1 MPPLDL
7 TTLSAASLAWCLGLH
22 CSPWDPTDCLMLPKQ
37 RTLHQ
42 AVARILP
49 LTADSSA
56 ELSAP
61 TISGLSSTFKE
72 GHWLWGTKQW
82 LGIRKMQVG
91 GYPTADNTGWYS
103 LLDPVCS
110 PSQLSWIPS
119 LALWERSISTR
130 QKTYPHGHHDQDSG
144 HACHS
149 QWPDAKSHL
158 GCEGRDRKR
167 GLTEGTRL

>member
-22 CSPWDPTDCLMLPKQ
+22 CSPWDPTDCLMLPEQ
-37 RTLHQ
+37 RALHQ

-61 TISGLSSTFKE
+61 TISGLTSPFKE
-72 GHWLWGTKQW
+72 GQWLWGTKQW

-91 GYPTADNTGWYS
+91 GHPTADNTGSYS
-103 LLDPVCS
+103 LSLTQSALHPSFPGSHPWLSGKGVYQPGKRHTLTITMTRILD
-110 PSQLSWIPS
+110 
-119 LALWERSISTR
+119 TR
-130 QKTYPHGHHDQDSG
+130 VTHNGQMPKATWGVKVG
-144 HACHS
+144 
-149 QWPDAKSHL
+149 
-158 GCEGRDRKR
+158 
-167 GLTEGTRL
+167 TEKGA